1 MDGGEPLASGGLA
14 VGGQIAGYQIEEQI
28 GRGGMAVVYR
38 ATDRRLNR
46 VVALKILAPELA
58 RDAAFRERF
67 IREMR
72 AAAAVDHPHIVP
84 VFDAGEANG
93 ALYIAMLY
101 ASGHDVRTLIKAEGT
116 LPAARVAEIA
126 GQVASALDAAH
137 ARGLIHRDVKPA
149 NMLLAEAF
157 GNGRPDH
164 VYLSDFGLSKQSFSS
179 ASLTLTGQFLGTL
192 DYMAPEQVEGSQ
204 LDGRTD
210 LYGLACAT
218 YEMFTGEPP
227 FKRDHD
233 FAAIWA
239 QLSAAAPSLLPS
251 RPDLSPA
258 IDQVISKALAKSP
271 GDRYPSCGEF
281 ASALAA
287 CCGPG
292 SGPPLLMPPA
302 DAEPPTQ
309 AWPSAG
315 PAGAPAPP
323 WPALP
328 LAVSEAGP
336 GAGAGW
342 PAALGPGQ
350 DDLQP
355 SLLGATMVGYP
366 VAARRRR
373 RPRAALITGCIALLA
388 IIGIAAF
395 LLRPGARAPA
405 SADTGAG
412 AGPPA
417 ASGSGH
423 TGSGHTGSVSGPRP
437 APVAPGPTATV
448 QAYIRAINDHDYAK
462 AWVLGG
468 KYTGMSY
475 QGFVQGFT
483 TTAHDY
489 LTIVSV
495 KGNVVSIRLDAA
507 QTDGTVQH
515 YQGTYVVNGGSIT
528 GSHIRRAG

>member
-1 MDGGEPLASGGLA
+1 MDGGQPLASGGLA
-14 VGGQIAGYQIEEQI
+14 VGTQIAGYQIEQQI

-46 VVALKILAPELA
+46 LVALKILAPELA

-84 VFDAGEANG
+84 VFDAGEADG

-101 ASGHDVRTLIKAEGT
+101 ASGHDVRTLIKAEGS

-149 NMLLAEAF
+149 NMLLAEA
-157 GNGRPDH
+157 GGSGRPDH
-164 VYLSDFGLSKQSFSS
+164 VYLSDFGLSKHSVSS

-192 DYMAPEQVEGSQ
+192 DYMAPEQVEGSP
-204 LDGRTD
+204 LDGRAD
-210 LYGLACAT
+210 VYGLACAT

-239 QLSAAAPSLLPS
+239 QLSAAAPSLLPL

-258 IDQVISKALAKSP
+258 VDQVISKALAKSP
-271 GDRYPSCGEF
+271 DDRYPSCGEF

-287 CCGPG
+287 SCGPA
-292 SGPPLLMPPA
+292 SGPPLLMPSTDADPA
-302 DAEPPTQ
+302 TQ
-309 AWPSAG
+309 TWPSAR

-328 LAVSEAGP
+328 LPVSETGP
-336 GAGAGW
+336 GAGW

-355 SLLGATMVGYP
+355 ALLGATMVGYP
-366 VAARRRR
+366 VSAPRRRR
-373 RPRAALITGCIALLA
+373 HRPALIMGCIALLA
-388 IIGIAAF
+388 IIAIAAF
-395 LLRPGARAPA
+395 LLRPGARTPA
-405 SADTGAG
+405 SAGTGTGAR
-412 AGPPA
+412 PPA

-423 TGSGHTGSVSGPRP
+423 TGAGSGHRPGP
-437 APVAPGPTATV
+437 AAPGPTATV
-448 QAYIRAINDHDYAK
+448 QAYIQAINAHDYAK

-468 KYTGMSY
+468 KYTGTSY

-489 LTIVSV
+489 LTIISV
-495 KGNVVSIRLDAA
+495 KGNVVSIRLEAA

-515 YQGTYVVNGGSIT
+515 YQGTYVVNDGSIT